1 MKGRLG
7 GRLREVWQFRYYFLS
22 AAVAVILWDTL
33 MMKPFRIFIVMV
45 HEVCHAAAT
54 LMTGGEVL
62 EIRTN
67 WNESGHTLSRGG
79 FFPLITAAG
88 YVGSAMLGA
97 LLIYT
102 GTAPRIQRVVLLA
115 IGAATMLM
123 TMGYTPAGEAD
134 FFLGIFGGLIIVSL
148 AIKSSRAAM
157 IGSTWLGTL
166 LCLYS
171 MYDFRTDLWMHP
183 ELTDA
188 GILARGVGLPQI
200 MAYPIALSWV
210 VISVVFMY
218 RAMRALVRWQRQQS

>member
-210 VISVVFMY
+210 VISVVLMY

>member
-1 MKGRLG
+1 MKGRFG

-62 EIRTN
+62 EIRTQ

-102 GTAPRIQRVVLLA
+102 GTAPRMQRVVLLA

-123 TMGYTPAGEAD
+123 TMAYTPVGGGD
-134 FFLGIFGGLIIVSL
+134 FLLGIFGGLIIVSL

-200 MAYPIALSWV
+200 LAYPIALSWV
-210 VISVVFMY
+210 VISVVLMY
-218 RAMRALVRWQRQQS
+218 RAMRALVRWQSKQS